1 MARPFTFVRV
11 FFRLLVVVS
20 VVGAIAGSGF
30 WWMKYRPVH
39 ANETTTINSALPR
52 IDWDPRLPD
61 VLRLPSDYAKSLKV
75 KTAYVQPAPPPEP
88 LRLRGS
94 LMFDVNRLARV
105 GCLFSGQVISL
116 GKADK
121 TKRRRLAHLAPASL
135 VEKQTDDPDTLRPGD
150 FVRKGQL
157 LAVVWSQTVGDK
169 KSDLVDALSKLD
181 TDKRVLDRLLAVG
194 NKVIKENDIESA
206 RQAVFLDHN
215 AVERAKRTLESWHLS
230 APEIEAV
237 YKEAQRIQERHRD
250 KRSSPD
256 KPVLAPSGDPEALHW
271 AETAIRAPLDGVL
284 LEKNVNIGDLVDS
297 TTNLFKIVD
306 LSNLQVMADAY
317 EEDLASLRRLKPEQ
331 LRWKIHF
338 TGARNAKPIAGEI
351 ERIVPI
357 VDPTQHT
364 GLVTGWLPNDGG
376 DRLIGEFIAAA
387 VDLPPDPTLVAIP
400 AAALIEEG
408 DSATVLAAADGS
420 RLAFAPR
427 KVAVVQ
433 RGRETVLVRAQPTEA
448 EQRRGAQPLHEGE
461 EVVTIGNLQLAAELA
476 NFKAS
481 PSVRR

>member
-1 MARPFTFVRV
+1 MARPFTVVKV
-11 FFRLLVVVS
+11 FFRLLIAVCLI
-20 VVGAIAGSGF
+20 GGIAGGGF
-30 WWMKYRPVH
+30 LWMKYRPVH
-39 ANETTTINSALPR
+39 ANESTSTNVTLPR

-75 KTAYVQPAPPPEP
+75 RTAYVRPAPPPEP

-105 GCLFSGQVISL
+105 GCLFPGQVISL

-121 TKRRRLAHLAPASL
+121 SKRRRLAHLAPASL

-181 TDKRVLDRLLAVG
+181 TDKRVLDRLLAIG
-194 NKVIKENDIESA
+194 NKVIKENDIENA

-215 AVERAKRTLESWHLS
+215 AVERAKRTLESWHLL

-256 KPVLAPSGDPEALHW
+256 SSLLTPSADPQALHW

-284 LEKNVNIGDLVDS
+284 IEKNVNIGDLVDS

-317 EEDLASLRRLKPEQ
+317 EEDLAALRRLKPEQ
-331 LRWKIHF
+331 LRWKIHL
-338 TGARNAKPIAGEI
+338 TGSGDSKPIAGEI

-376 DRLIGEFIAAA
+376 DRLIGEFITAS
-387 VDLPPDPTLVAIP
+387 VDLPSDSTLVAIP

-408 DSATVLAAADGS
+408 DSAMVLAAVDDS

-433 RGRETVLVRAQPTEA
+433 RGRETVLIRAQPNQA
-448 EQRRGAQPLHEGE
+448 EQRRGAQPLRDGE

-481 PSVRR
+481 PSSR